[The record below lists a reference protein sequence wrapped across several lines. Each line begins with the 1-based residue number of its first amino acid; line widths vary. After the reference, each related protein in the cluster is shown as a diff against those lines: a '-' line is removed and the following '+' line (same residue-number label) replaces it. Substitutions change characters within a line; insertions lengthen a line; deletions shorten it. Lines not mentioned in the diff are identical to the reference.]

1 MHYIFKN
8 DNLNENL
15 TYLINSIVDTCISEV
30 ERINTIS
37 ENYRKTPHLIII
49 HKIKNLKIWKE
60 LGISLQY
67 SSDNTFTRYS
77 IDYWLE
83 RLVKNLVKTKKVTNT
98 ASEYVKLKKVNAQDS
113 KIAYSLEDG
122 TKLILDLKAIP
133 EDNKYI
139 LMEYTK
145 VVYNKNYDRND
156 IFREMLDVN
165 LSDRYNFCLDFYL
178 FFTYGAIIKEYGSK
192 ISDELEKM
200 RKSNSKIFT
209 YEQKQIIATNLN
221 YINKIIME
229 DIRKA
234 NLNKNDEKTK
244 SYIAE
249 LKRAYERFLDWYVF
263 DKKPSY
269 IDIKIDDNLNIYFN
283 INIHYAF
290 VFKSGNDCEDL
301 PKLGD

>member
-15 TYLINSIVDTCISEV
+15 TYLINSIVDTCVSEV

-37 ENYRKTPHLIII
+37 ESYRKTPHLIII

-67 SSDNTFTRYS
+67 SSDNNFTRYS

-98 ASEYVKLKKVNAQDS
+98 ASEYVKLKKVNDQDS

-145 VVYNKNYDRND
+145 VIYNKNYNRND

-244 SYIAE
+244 SYIDE

-290 VFKSGNDCEDL
+290 VFKSGNECEDL
-301 PKLGD
+301 PKIGD

>member
-8 DNLNENL
+8 DNLNESL
-15 TYLINSIVDTCISEV
+15 TYLINSIVDTCVSEV
-30 ERINTIS
+30 ERINAIS

-67 SSDNTFTRYS
+67 SSDNNFTRYS

-98 ASEYVKLKKVNAQDS
+98 ASEYVKLKKVNDQDS

-122 TKLILDLKAIP
+122 TRLILDLKSIP

-145 VVYNKNYDRND
+145 VVYNKNYNRND

-165 LSDRYNFCLDFYL
+165 LSDHYNFCLDFYL
-178 FFTYGAIIKEYGSK
+178 FFTYGTIIKEYGSK

-283 INIHYAF
+283 INIYYAF
-290 VFKSGNDCEDL
+290 VFKSGNECEDL